1 MAKDG
6 DELSLN
12 IGSITGGQ
20 NNIGKT
26 EIQGGQHQT
35 VNHGDVTIT
44 FEEIVKTIREE
55 IPEGELIDFNDVMQ
69 PLEDVANEELPASEE
84 EKVSLKE
91 KIFAMAERLGPF
103 VPHIRKS
110 IAAFGE
116 GALGKLASSSLPP
129 PSSWVVAGVIEI
141 CRDNRHE

>member
-6 DELSLN
+6 DELNLN

-35 VNHGDVTIT
+35 VNHGDTTIT
-44 FEEIVKTIREE
+44 FSAIVEKIREE
-55 IPEGELIDFNDVMQ
+55 IPEGELVDFEAVMV
-69 PLEDVANEELPASEE
+69 PLEEAAAGEEPTSEQDRVTTKEWIFEQVA
-84 EKVSLKE
+84 K
-91 KIFAMAERLGPF
+91 LGPF

-116 GALGKLASSSLPP
+116 GALGKLAAGALPP
-129 PSSWVVAGVIEI
+129 PGSWIVAGVIEI
-141 CRDNRHE
+141 CRDNRQD